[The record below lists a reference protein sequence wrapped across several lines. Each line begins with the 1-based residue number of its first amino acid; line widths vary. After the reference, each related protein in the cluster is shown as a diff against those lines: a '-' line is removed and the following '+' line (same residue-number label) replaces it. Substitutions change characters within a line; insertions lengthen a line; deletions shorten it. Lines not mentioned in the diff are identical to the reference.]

1 MILDPQVRITNR
13 GMKDF
18 RRSLRYLWPYRKR
31 LAVSIVCAVIIAM
44 LWGGGFGLMLPG
56 LKILLTDEGLHGW
69 AWQSLVEDRLDIEL
83 VRRLVPAKLR
93 IDGEQISMVIDVN
106 GVTDDGVAAQA
117 GIAANEWL
125 VGIDDGRA
133 EHRVMRADELA
144 RELAQMPP
152 GERVH
157 LRVFDRQK
165 ARDAIRVVEVVLG
178 REDFLTHLL
187 GRVAKAIPEVEGGRG
202 KYTML
207 LWLLW
212 VFLAATLV
220 RNVLRYIQDYLVQTA
235 VLRACMDI
243 RCENYGI
250 TLHLPLT
257 YFSEKGIS
265 DTMSRFIADTGELAR
280 GQSTLF
286 GKTVVEP
293 AKAVVCMALAF
304 CFSWRLTLM
313 GLIVGPVVFVLI
325 RMFGKIMKRASRKAL
340 EGWSRMLGALEGTLT
355 GIRVVKAYTM
365 EGYERRRF
373 FRINH
378 AVYKQQRRMARIDS
392 ATSPMVESLGMIA
405 GMGAGALAGY
415 WVLVDR
421 TMSPAT
427 FMTWMALLGGMF
439 DPIRKLSKVITRFH
453 RADAGATRVFELHDQ
468 EQEKRLAGA
477 PNLPRHSRNL
487 EFRNV
492 SFRYP
497 GGGADALKDI
507 SLTIEGGRSVALVG
521 PNGSGKT
528 TLVSMVPRLLDPARG
543 TVLID
548 GKDVSQYSLHSLRAQ
563 IAVVTQDS
571 VLFNATIADNIAY
584 GQRSASRD
592 EVVAAARKA
601 FVDEFVAQMPDG
613 YDTMVGEHGATLS
626 GGQKQ
631 RITIARAILRDPA
644 ILIFDEAMSQVDADS
659 ERRIHEV
666 LGEFV
671 KDRTTLIVAH
681 RFATV
686 LSADHIVVMD
696 AGGII
701 DSGTHDELLGRC
713 ELYHQL
719 YRTQFIDTG
728 GTWQAG

>member
-1 MILDPQVRITNR
+1 
-13 GMKDF
+13 MKAF
-18 RRSLRYLWPYRKR
+18 WRSVRYLWPYRKR
-31 LAVSIVCAVIIAM
+31 LAVSILCAVLIAG
-44 LWGGGFGLMLPG
+44 LWGGGFGLMMPG

-69 AWQSLVEDRLDIEL
+69 AWQSLVEDRLDIKL
-83 VRRLVPAKLR
+83 VRRLVPAGER
-93 IDGEQISMVIDVN
+93 IDGEQISMVIDIN
-106 GVTDDGVAAQA
+106 RVTDDGVAAQA

-125 VGIDDGRA
+125 VGVVEIEDGRA
-133 EHRVMRADELA
+133 KRHVMQADELA
-144 RELAQMPP
+144 FKLAHMPP
-152 GERVH
+152 DEPVRLLVVDQQKDVRV
-157 LRVFDRQK
+157 
-165 ARDAIRVVEVVLG
+165 IRVVPG
-178 REDFLTHLL
+178 REDFLTRLL
-187 GRVAKAIPEVEGGRG
+187 GRVAKAIPEAEGGTG

-235 VLRACMDI
+235 VFRSCMDI

-280 GQSTLF
+280 GQATLF

-304 CFSWRLTLM
+304 WFSWRLTLM
-313 GLIVGPVVFVLI
+313 GLIVGPIVFLLI

-373 FRINH
+373 FRINR

-392 ATSPMVESLGMIA
+392 ATSPMVEALGMIA

-415 WVLVDR
+415 WVLVDE

-477 PNLPRHSRNL
+477 PNLPRHSRDL

-497 GGGADALKDI
+497 SGADDALKDV
-507 SLTIEGGRSVALVG
+507 SLTIEAGRSVALVG

-528 TLVSMVPRLLDPARG
+528 TLVSMVPRLLDPAEG

-571 VLFNATIADNIAY
+571 VLFNATVAENIAY

-592 EVVAAARKA
+592 EVVTAARKA

-659 ERRIHEV
+659 ERRIHEA

-686 LSADHIVVMD
+686 LSADRIVVMD

-701 DSGTHDELLGRC
+701 DSGSHDELLGRC
-713 ELYHQL
+713 KLYHQL
-719 YRTQFIDTG
+719 YQTQFIDTG
-728 GTWQAG
+728 GTC